1 MNRKL
6 LLFCAASLP
15 IFLLAT
21 IVQAVQFQDLE
32 RDVVLKERQQA
43 AWVEKNK
50 KVLAGVTVLSSPGR
64 IEDLAQK
71 DPGLESVGPEKTLKV
86 RFQSGQGESR

>member
-6 LLFCAASLP
+6 LLFCAATLP

-32 RDVVLKERQQA
+32 RDVVMKEKQQA

-50 KVLAGVTVLSSPGR
+50 KVLAGVTVLSSPDR
-64 IEDLAQK
+64 IEELAQK
-71 DPGLESVGPEKTLKV
+71 DPGLEPVGPEKTLKV
-86 RFQSGQGESR
+86 RFQSGQGGTR